1 MGLAVSNRHACF
13 IQITSVANMLGISLY
28 AISNVYYVVF
38 LYCVYRY
45 TMFYYAIQIKFYY
58 PQLIN

>member
-1 MGLAVSNRHACF
+1 
-13 IQITSVANMLGISLY
+13 MLGISLY

-38 LYCVYRY
+38 LYYVYRY
-45 TMFYYAIQIKFYY
+45 TMFCYAIQIKFYY